1 MPCEICDGSSEAE
14 SEPVSCS
21 CSSDAFK
28 LSLIWK
34 AVGLQALEESVDKT
48 LINAKE
54 VCLIIVWIDTFLSLA
69 QYDSFQY
76 LRDSTTKP
84 YFNDYASN
92 IKGWV
97 SFPSFGITPKMD
109 NVYSIVD
116 VSLMLIWY
124 TLINNIA
131 KKKKKRKHFI
141 KNTTKIMKWIRFKS

>member
-97 SFPSFGITPKMD
+97 SFPSFVITPKMD
-109 NVYSIVD
+109 NVLQHSRCVTNAYLVYFDI
-116 VSLMLIWY
+116 I
-124 TLINNIA
+124 III
-131 KKKKKRKHFI
+131 KKKRHFI